1 MTPRIL
7 PATAEAIAEAGQQLA
22 AGGLVAFPTE
32 TVYGLGANALD
43 ADAVARVYAAKGRPA
58 WNPLIVHV
66 ATVEEAQQL
75 AAAWPEVAARLAAT
89 FWPGP
94 LSLILPRAAHVPAAV
109 SGGGDTIALRMP
121 AHPVAL
127 ALVRAAGLPIA
138 APSANRFMAL
148 SPTTAQH
155 VADGLGGAV
164 VLILDGGP
172 STVGI
177 ESTVVDL
184 TGTTPRVLRPGMIS
198 RATLARALG
207 APVGGDEA
215 THADG
220 VPRPSPGM
228 VARHYAPRATLRVVA
243 REAIVGEVRAALDAG
258 AQVGVL
264 LRTALPLA
272 GATVVALPE
281 DPDGFARA
289 LYGALHD
296 LDAAGST
303 QVLVEAVPDEPAW
316 DGIRDRLRR
325 AGTA

>member
-1 MTPRIL
+1 MVSRIL
-7 PATAEAIAEAGQQLA
+7 PATPEAIAEAGRRLA

-43 ADAVARVYAAKGRPA
+43 PEAVARIYAAKGRPA

-66 ATVEEAQQL
+66 AAADDAQAL
-75 AAAWPEVAARLAAT
+75 AATWPEAAARLAAT

-94 LSLILPRAAHVPAAV
+94 LSLVLPRAAHVPAIV
-109 SGGGDTIALRMP
+109 SGGGATIALRMP

-127 ALVRAAGLPIA
+127 ALVRAAGVPVA

-148 SPTTAQH
+148 SPTTARH
-155 VADGLGGAV
+155 VAEGLADEV
-164 VLILDGGP
+164 DLVLDGGP

-184 TGTTPRVLRPGMIS
+184 TEATPRILRPGMLS

-207 APVGGDEA
+207 TAVLGGGDA
-215 THADG
+215 PTDG

-228 VARHYAPRATLRVVA
+228 VARHYAPQATLRVLP
-243 REAIVGEVRAALDAG
+243 RDA
-258 AQVGVL
+258 
-264 LRTALPLA
+264 LA
-272 GATVVALPE
+272 GSLTAAVDQRTPVGLVIRSPLEAADATVIRLPD
-281 DPDGFARA
+281 DPDGYAQR
-289 LYGALHD
+289 LYGALHE
-296 LDAAGST
+296 LDAAGCAV
-303 QVLVEAVPDEPAW
+303 VLVEAVPDDPAW

-325 AGTA
+325 AGTR